1 MTRFST
7 VVAIALLVVGSGATA
22 AGDDAAAVQQHKLE
36 QLRTRINAVQS
47 RMDRDVDRRSAVQG
61 QLRQSE
67 RDIARTAANLRE
79 LDGKV
84 AAAQSRLDVLQHEQ
98 AGKQA
103 ALDQQKSA
111 LAKQI
116 RAAYAEGRNSELQL
130 LLNAEDPATVERLLT
145 YYDYLNQARAT
156 RIQAVRSEL
165 QALAT
170 VNEQVKAQLA
180 DVSQLRDQRAKALAS
195 MQAGRDARKRLLA
208 HINSDIHD
216 RNAELARLHHDEQAI
231 QDLLATLQQALSDI
245 PPDLEKTREFAK
257 LKGHL
262 NWPVAGKLAHRFGEP
277 LVGKRLP
284 AQGDLIAAP
293 MGTAVKVIS
302 WGRVVYADWLPRF
315 GLLVIVDHGAGY
327 MSIYAHN
334 QSLYTQVGDWVH
346 PGQVIATLGDSG
358 GQEQPALYFEIRHK
372 NRPLNPRQWCR
383 GRLPAA

>member
-7 VVAIALLVVGSGATA
+7 VVAIALLVVGSGAAA
-22 AGDDAAAVQQHKLE
+22 AGGDAAAVQQHKLE

-67 RDIARTAANLRE
+67 RDIARAAAKLRE
-79 LDGKV
+79 LDAKV
-84 AAAQSRLDVLQHEQ
+84 ATAQSRLDVLQHEQ
-98 AGKQA
+98 ARKQA

-111 LAKQI
+111 LAAQI

-156 RIQAVRSEL
+156 RIHAVRSEL

-257 LKGHL
+257 LKGHF

-302 WGRVVYADWLPRF
+302 WGRVVYAGWLPRF

-334 QSLYTQVGDWVH
+334 QSLYAQVGDWVH

-372 NRPLNPRQWCR
+372 NQPLNPRLWCR

>member
-1 MTRFST
+1 MTRISA
-7 VVAIALLVVGSGATA
+7 VVAVALLAVSVGATA
-22 AGDDAAAVQQHKLE
+22 AGDGDAAAQQHKLA
-36 QLRTRINAVQS
+36 QLRSRINAVQS
-47 RMDRDVDRRSAVQG
+47 RMDQDVDRRSAVQG

-67 RDIARTAANLRE
+67 RDIARAAANLRG
-79 LDGKV
+79 LDARV
-84 AAAQSRLDVLQHEQ
+84 AAAQSHLDSLRHEQ
-98 AGKQA
+98 VRKQA

-111 LAKQI
+111 LAAQI

-165 QALAT
+165 QALASLNAEVQT
-170 VNEQVKAQLA
+170 QLT
-180 DVSQLRDQRAKALAS
+180 DVSRLRDQRARALAS
-195 MQAGRDARKRLLA
+195 MQAGRDARRQLLVR
-208 HINSDIHD
+208 INSDIHD
-216 RNAELARLHHDEQAI
+216 RNAELARLHHDEQSI
-231 QDLLATLQQALSDI
+231 QDLLATLRQALSDI
-245 PPDLEKTREFAK
+245 PPDLEQTREFAK
-257 LKGHL
+257 LKGRL
-262 NWPVAGKLAHRFGEP
+262 NWPVAGRLAHRFGEP

-358 GQEQPALYFEIRHK
+358 GQEQPALYFEIRHR
-372 NRPLNPRQWCR
+372 NLPLNPRQWCR
-383 GRLPAA
+383 GSLPAA